1 MVHTAATFGPVGLND
16 TISGANALPGSLT
29 TTVLDASDVSGTL
42 AVPGGDFVLRA
53 DYVRQGP
60 DLLLEKGNQSV
71 LIQDY

>member
-1 MVHTAATFGPVGLND
+1 MVYSPATFGPATFGPAGNSTTPV
-16 TISGANALPGSLT
+16 S
-29 TTVLDASDVSGTL
+29 TTVFDASDVSGTL

-71 LIQDY
+71 LIQDYFTS